1 MSTETLL
8 QGVIG
13 ELQKTN
19 ALIEQGNKD
28 PSLGSSIKQNLGEIL
43 NASRLQRVNQT
54 YTEKKGIDQ
63 TDDEVKKL
71 NKQTEEDST
80 VLKEILNSVI
90 AISEGQPSQSQ
101 QQSTA
106 KKVEAKEQRFIEA
119 LFGIEK
125 RVGGYFDKL
134 GKIFGGKAGPLL
146 KFLGLL
152 GLVQFLQSESFMKFL
167 GALDSLILKIEGAG
181 KAFDDFMKNT
191 FNFNTNLEE
200 LGPKIAKIGL
210 LAGVIIALTS
220 PLRTLRFLLLS
231 LPTAIISKG
240 FKTIRTFLGMNPKQ
254 IANRTVGPKL
264 DPKMNKPSTRL
275 SRFFSPF
282 QKMNLGGRIS
292 SGVRAIPSGLRAAGS
307 GIVSGVK
314 SAGSAIAG
322 LGSKLGSAAGV
333 AGRVGLAGL
342 GRAAA
347 IATGPIGLA
356 IMTGITGIIGGVK
369 AGMKKAE
376 DETATKMDIA
386 KAALVGGAVGI
397 LTLGMGT
404 PEGVSKFFGGIGD
417 KIGEKFTA
425 FKEMLPTKDEL
436 KEKMAGFAEGLKGKL
451 TELGDKFT
459 SLKDSMI
466 AKFED
471 ITGFELP
478 SFEDVSEKLK
488 NFGTN
493 LKNRVLDAI
502 PTKEKVKEFGG
513 KILQFGKDLIKK
525 DATQEQIDAAVTA
538 ALQKHFEIAHSRN
551 EEINDNA
558 LNKSGGG
565 ETTVVNNISQD
576 NSSKV
581 KQDVVNNHSKQ
592 IVHNNHLHNDIAF
605 AG

>member
-19 ALIEQGNKD
+19 ALIERGNKD

-43 NASRLQRVNQT
+43 NASRLQRDDQS

-90 AISEGQPSQSQ
+90 AISEGQPTQSQ
-101 QQSTA
+101 QQSI
-106 KKVEAKEQRFIEA
+106 KKKEEAKEQKFIEG

-125 RVGGYFDKL
+125 KIGGYFDKL
-134 GKIFGGKAGPLL
+134 GKLFDGKGGTLL
-146 KFLGLL
+146 KFLGLF
-152 GLVQFLQSESFMKFL
+152 GLVQFLQSESFIKLL
-167 GALDSLILKIEGAG
+167 GALDFIILKIEGAG
-181 KAFDDFMKNT
+181 KAFDDFMKKT

-200 LGPKIAKIGL
+200 LGPKIAKIALVSAAIFAL
-210 LAGVIIALTS
+210 LNPIK
-220 PLRTLRFLLLS
+220 TLKSLLLS

-240 FKTIRTFLGMNPKQ
+240 FKAVRTFFGMNPQQLAKKSF
-254 IANRTVGPKL
+254 VGPQKASRGFRVRQAL
-264 DPKMNKPSTRL
+264 GRTREFVSGVGNK
-275 SRFFSPF
+275 
-282 QKMNLGGRIS
+282 IS
-292 SGVRAIPSGLRAAGS
+292 SGVRTAGS
-307 GIVSGVK
+307 TIAGYGK
-314 SAGSAIAG
+314 SAGSAITG
-322 LGSKLGSAAGV
+322 LGSKLGP
-333 AGRVGLAGL
+333 LANIGTRGALVGL

-451 TELGDKFT
+451 TELGDKFS

-466 AKFED
+466 TKFED

-478 SFEDVSEKLK
+478 SFEEVSEKLK

-502 PTKEKVKEFGG
+502 PTKEKVKEFGS

-565 ETTVVNNISQD
+565 ETTVVNNINQD

-592 IVHNNHLHNDIAF
+592 IVHNNRLHNDIAF

>member
-43 NASRLQRVNQT
+43 NASRLQRDDQS

-90 AISEGQPSQSQ
+90 AISEGQPTQSQ
-101 QQSTA
+101 QQSI
-106 KKVEAKEQRFIEA
+106 KKKEEAKEQKFIEG

-125 RVGGYFDKL
+125 KIGGYFDKL
-134 GKIFGGKAGPLL
+134 GKLFDGKGGTLL
-146 KFLGLL
+146 KFLGLF
-152 GLVQFLQSESFMKFL
+152 GLVQFLQSESFIKLL
-167 GALDSLILKIEGAG
+167 GALDFIILKIEGAG
-181 KAFDDFMKNT
+181 KAFDDFMKKT

-200 LGPKIAKIGL
+200 LGPKIAKIALVSAAIFAL
-210 LAGVIIALTS
+210 LNPIK
-220 PLRTLRFLLLS
+220 TLKSLLLS

-240 FKTIRTFLGMNPKQ
+240 FKAVRTFFGMNPQQLAKKSF
-254 IANRTVGPKL
+254 VGPQKASRGFRVRQAL
-264 DPKMNKPSTRL
+264 GRTREFVSGVGNK
-275 SRFFSPF
+275 
-282 QKMNLGGRIS
+282 IS
-292 SGVRAIPSGLRAAGS
+292 SGVRTAGS
-307 GIVSGVK
+307 TIAGYGK
-314 SAGSAIAG
+314 SAGSAITG
-322 LGSKLGSAAGV
+322 LGSKLGP
-333 AGRVGLAGL
+333 LANIGTRGALVGL

-451 TELGDKFT
+451 TELGDKFS

-466 AKFED
+466 TKFED

-478 SFEDVSEKLK
+478 SFEEVSEKLK

-502 PTKEKVKEFGG
+502 PTKEKVKEFGS

-576 NSSKV
+576 NSNDV
-581 KQDVVNNHSKQ
+581 KQEVVNNFAKEIAHK
-592 IVHNNHLHNDIAF
+592 NPLHNDIAF
-605 AG
+605 SN

>member
-1 MSTETLL
+1 MSTDALL

-19 ALIEQGNKD
+19 ALIERGNKD

-43 NASRLQRVNQT
+43 NASRLQRDDQS

-90 AISEGQPSQSQ
+90 AISEGQPTQSQ
-101 QQSTA
+101 QQSI
-106 KKVEAKEQRFIEA
+106 KKKEEAKEQKFIEG

-125 RVGGYFDKL
+125 KIGGYFDKL
-134 GKIFGGKAGPLL
+134 GKLFDGKGGTLL
-146 KFLGLL
+146 KFLGLF
-152 GLVQFLQSESFMKFL
+152 GLVQFLQSESFIKLL
-167 GALDSLILKIEGAG
+167 GALDFIILKIEGAG
-181 KAFDDFMKNT
+181 KAFDDFMKKT

-200 LGPKIAKIGL
+200 LGPKIAKIALVSAAIFAL
-210 LAGVIIALTS
+210 LNPIK
-220 PLRTLRFLLLS
+220 TLRFLLLS

-240 FKTIRTFLGMNPKQ
+240 FKAVRTLFGMNPQQ
-254 IANRTVGPKL
+254 IQRRFVGPSL
-264 DPKMNKPSTRL
+264 DPKKNIPRT
-275 SRFFSPF
+275 SRGFRVG
-282 QKMNLGGRIS
+282 QALGRTGQVIGNIGGRIG
-292 SGVRAIPSGLRAAGS
+292 SGVRAAGS
-307 GIVSGVK
+307 AVAGFGRT
-314 SAGSAIAG
+314 AGSAIAG
-322 LGSKLGSAAGV
+322 VGSKLGSAAGV

-451 TELGDKFT
+451 TELGDKFS

-466 AKFED
+466 TKFED

-478 SFEDVSEKLK
+478 SFEEVSEKLK

-502 PTKEKVKEFGG
+502 PTKEKVKEFGS

-551 EEINDNA
+551 QEINDNA

-565 ETTVVNNISQD
+565 ETTVVNNINQD

-592 IVHNNHLHNDIAF
+592 IVHNNRLHNDIAF

>member
-1 MSTETLL
+1 MSTDALL
-8 QGVIG
+8 QGLIG

-19 ALIEQGNKD
+19 ALIERGNKD

-43 NASRLQRVNQT
+43 NASRLQRDDQS

-90 AISEGQPSQSQ
+90 AISEGQPTQSQ
-101 QQSTA
+101 QQSI
-106 KKVEAKEQRFIEA
+106 KKKEEAKEQKFIEG

-125 RVGGYFDKL
+125 KIGGYFDKL
-134 GKIFGGKAGPLL
+134 GKLFDGKGGTLL
-146 KFLGLL
+146 KFLGLF
-152 GLVQFLQSESFMKFL
+152 GLVQFLQSESFIKLL
-167 GALDSLILKIEGAG
+167 GALDFIILKIEGAG
-181 KAFDDFMKNT
+181 KAFDDFMKKT

-200 LGPKIAKIGL
+200 LGQKIAKIALVSAAIFAL
-210 LAGVIIALTS
+210 LNPIK
-220 PLRTLRFLLLS
+220 TLRFLLLS

-240 FKTIRTFLGMNPKQ
+240 FKAVRTLFGMNPQQLAKKSF
-254 IANRTVGPKL
+254 VGPQKASRGFRVRQAL
-264 DPKMNKPSTRL
+264 GRTREFVSGVGNK
-275 SRFFSPF
+275 
-282 QKMNLGGRIS
+282 IS
-292 SGVRAIPSGLRAAGS
+292 SGVRTAGS
-307 GIVSGVK
+307 TIAGYGK
-314 SAGSAIAG
+314 SAGSAITG
-322 LGSKLGSAAGV
+322 LGSKLGP
-333 AGRVGLAGL
+333 LANIGARGALVGL

-451 TELGDKFT
+451 TELGDKFS

-466 AKFED
+466 TKFED

-478 SFEDVSEKLK
+478 SFEEVSEKLK

-502 PTKEKVKEFGG
+502 PTKEKVKEFGS

-565 ETTVVNNISQD
+565 ETIVVNNISQD
-576 NSSKV
+576 NSNDV
-581 KQDVVNNHSKQ
+581 KQEVVNNFAKEIAHK
-592 IVHNNHLHNDIAF
+592 NPLHNDIAF
-605 AG
+605 SN

>member
-1 MSTETLL
+1 
-8 QGVIG
+8 
-13 ELQKTN
+13 
-19 ALIEQGNKD
+19 
-28 PSLGSSIKQNLGEIL
+28 
-43 NASRLQRVNQT
+43 LQRDDQS

-90 AISEGQPSQSQ
+90 AISEGQPTQSQ
-101 QQSTA
+101 QQSI
-106 KKVEAKEQRFIEA
+106 KKKEEAKEQKFIEG

-125 RVGGYFDKL
+125 KIGGYFDKL
-134 GKIFGGKAGPLL
+134 GKLFDGKGGTLL
-146 KFLGLL
+146 KFLGLF
-152 GLVQFLQSESFMKFL
+152 GLVQFLQSESFIKLL
-167 GALDSLILKIEGAG
+167 GALDFIILKIEGAG
-181 KAFDDFMKNT
+181 KAFDDFMKKT

-200 LGPKIAKIGL
+200 LGPKIAKIALVSAAIFAL
-210 LAGVIIALTS
+210 LNPIK
-220 PLRTLRFLLLS
+220 TLKSLLLS

-240 FKTIRTFLGMNPKQ
+240 FKAVRTFFGMNPQQLAKKSF
-254 IANRTVGPKL
+254 VGPQKASRGFRVRQAL
-264 DPKMNKPSTRL
+264 GRTREFVSGVGNK
-275 SRFFSPF
+275 
-282 QKMNLGGRIS
+282 IS
-292 SGVRAIPSGLRAAGS
+292 SGVRTAGS
-307 GIVSGVK
+307 TIAGYGK
-314 SAGSAIAG
+314 SAGSAITG
-322 LGSKLGSAAGV
+322 LGSKLGP
-333 AGRVGLAGL
+333 LANIGTRGALVGL

-451 TELGDKFT
+451 TELGDKFS

-466 AKFED
+466 TKFED

-478 SFEDVSEKLK
+478 SFEEVSEKLK

-502 PTKEKVKEFGG
+502 PTKEKVKEFGS

-551 EEINDNA
+551 QEINDNA

-565 ETTVVNNISQD
+565 ETIVVNNISQD
-576 NSSKV
+576 NSNDV
-581 KQDVVNNHSKQ
+581 KQEVVNNFAKEIAHK
-592 IVHNNHLHNDIAF
+592 NPLHNDIAF
-605 AG
+605 SN

>member
-19 ALIEQGNKD
+19 ALIERGNKD

-43 NASRLQRVNQT
+43 NASRLQRDDQS

-90 AISEGQPSQSQ
+90 AISEGQPTQSQ
-101 QQSTA
+101 QQSI
-106 KKVEAKEQRFIEA
+106 KKKEEAKEQKFIEG

-125 RVGGYFDKL
+125 KIGGYFDKL
-134 GKIFGGKAGPLL
+134 GKLFDGKGGTLL
-146 KFLGLL
+146 KFLGLF
-152 GLVQFLQSESFMKFL
+152 GLVQFLQSESFIKLL
-167 GALDSLILKIEGAG
+167 GALDFIILKIEGAG
-181 KAFDDFMKNT
+181 KAFDDFMKKT

-200 LGPKIAKIGL
+200 LGPKIAKIALVSAAIFAL
-210 LAGVIIALTS
+210 LNPIK
-220 PLRTLRFLLLS
+220 TLKSLLLS

-240 FKTIRTFLGMNPKQ
+240 FKAVRTFFGMNPQQLAKKSF
-254 IANRTVGPKL
+254 VGPQKASRGFRVRQAL
-264 DPKMNKPSTRL
+264 GRTREFVSGVGNK
-275 SRFFSPF
+275 
-282 QKMNLGGRIS
+282 IS
-292 SGVRAIPSGLRAAGS
+292 SGVRTAGS
-307 GIVSGVK
+307 TIAGYGK
-314 SAGSAIAG
+314 SAGSAITG
-322 LGSKLGSAAGV
+322 LGSKLGP
-333 AGRVGLAGL
+333 LANIGTRGALVGL

-451 TELGDKFT
+451 TELGDKFS

-466 AKFED
+466 TKFED

-478 SFEDVSEKLK
+478 SFEEVSEKLK

-502 PTKEKVKEFGG
+502 PTKEKVKEFGS

-565 ETTVVNNISQD
+565 ETTVVNNINQD
-576 NSSKV
+576 NSNDV
-581 KQDVVNNHSKQ
+581 KQEVVNNFAKEIAHK
-592 IVHNNHLHNDIAF
+592 NPLHNDIAF
-605 AG
+605 SN

>member
-19 ALIEQGNKD
+19 ALIERGNKD

-43 NASRLQRVNQT
+43 NASRLQKDTQS

-90 AISEGQPSQSQ
+90 AISEGQPTQSQ
-101 QQSTA
+101 QQSI
-106 KKVEAKEQRFIEA
+106 KKKEEAKEQKFIEG

-125 RVGGYFDKL
+125 KIGGYFDKL
-134 GKIFGGKAGPLL
+134 GKLFDGKGGTLL
-146 KFLGLL
+146 KFLGLF
-152 GLVQFLQSESFMKFL
+152 GLVQFLQSESFIKLL
-167 GALDSLILKIEGAG
+167 GALDFIILKIEGAG
-181 KAFDDFMKNT
+181 KAFDDFMKKT

-200 LGPKIAKIGL
+200 LGPKIAKIALVSAAIFAL
-210 LAGVIIALTS
+210 LNPIK
-220 PLRTLRFLLLS
+220 TLKSLLLS

-240 FKTIRTFLGMNPKQ
+240 FKAVRTFFGMNPQQLAKKSF
-254 IANRTVGPKL
+254 VGPQKASRGFRVRQAL
-264 DPKMNKPSTRL
+264 GRTREFVSGVGNK
-275 SRFFSPF
+275 
-282 QKMNLGGRIS
+282 IS
-292 SGVRAIPSGLRAAGS
+292 SGVRTAGS
-307 GIVSGVK
+307 TIAGYGK
-314 SAGSAIAG
+314 SAGSAITG
-322 LGSKLGSAAGV
+322 LGSKLGP
-333 AGRVGLAGL
+333 LANIGTRGALVGL

-451 TELGDKFT
+451 TELGDKFS

-466 AKFED
+466 TKFED

-478 SFEDVSEKLK
+478 SFEEVSEKLK

-502 PTKEKVKEFGG
+502 PTKEKVKEFGS

-565 ETTVVNNISQD
+565 ETIVVNNISQD
-576 NSSKV
+576 NSNDV
-581 KQDVVNNHSKQ
+581 KQEVVNNFAKEIAHK
-592 IVHNNHLHNDIAF
+592 NPLHNDIAF
-605 AG
+605 SN

>member
-19 ALIEQGNKD
+19 ALIERGNKD

-43 NASRLQRVNQT
+43 NASRLQKVNQT

-90 AISEGQPSQSQ
+90 AISEGQPTQSQ
-101 QQSTA
+101 QQSI
-106 KKVEAKEQRFIEA
+106 KKKEEAKEQKFIEG

-125 RVGGYFDKL
+125 KIGGYFDKL
-134 GKIFGGKAGPLL
+134 GKLFDGKGGTLL
-146 KFLGLL
+146 KFLGLF
-152 GLVQFLQSESFMKFL
+152 GLVQFLQSESFIKLL
-167 GALDSLILKIEGAG
+167 GALDFIILKIEGAG
-181 KAFDDFMKNT
+181 KAFDDFMKKT

-200 LGPKIAKIGL
+200 LGQKIAKIALVSAAIFAL
-210 LAGVIIALTS
+210 LNPIK
-220 PLRTLRFLLLS
+220 TLRFLLLS

-240 FKTIRTFLGMNPKQ
+240 FKAVRTLFGMNPQQLAKKSF
-254 IANRTVGPKL
+254 VGPQKASRGFRVRQAL
-264 DPKMNKPSTRL
+264 GRTREFVSGVGNK
-275 SRFFSPF
+275 
-282 QKMNLGGRIS
+282 IS
-292 SGVRAIPSGLRAAGS
+292 SGVRTAGS
-307 GIVSGVK
+307 TIAGYGK
-314 SAGSAIAG
+314 SAGSAITG
-322 LGSKLGSAAGV
+322 LGSKLGP
-333 AGRVGLAGL
+333 LANIGTRGALVGL

-451 TELGDKFT
+451 TELGDKFS

-466 AKFED
+466 TKFED

-478 SFEDVSEKLK
+478 SFEEVSEKLK

-502 PTKEKVKEFGG
+502 PTKEKVKEFGS

-565 ETTVVNNISQD
+565 ETIVVNNISQD
-576 NSSKV
+576 NSNDV
-581 KQDVVNNHSKQ
+581 KQEVVNNFAKEIAHK
-592 IVHNNHLHNDIAF
+592 NPLHNDIAF
-605 AG
+605 SN

>member
-19 ALIEQGNKD
+19 ALIERGNKD

-43 NASRLQRVNQT
+43 NASRLQRDDQS

-90 AISEGQPSQSQ
+90 AISEGQPTQSQ
-101 QQSTA
+101 QQSI
-106 KKVEAKEQRFIEA
+106 KKKEEAKEQKFIEG

-125 RVGGYFDKL
+125 KIGGYFDKL
-134 GKIFGGKAGPLL
+134 GKLFDGKGGTLL
-146 KFLGLL
+146 KFLGLF
-152 GLVQFLQSESFMKFL
+152 GLVQFLQSESFIKLL
-167 GALDSLILKIEGAG
+167 GALDFIILKIEGAG
-181 KAFDDFMKNT
+181 KAFDDFMKKT

-200 LGPKIAKIGL
+200 LGPKIAKIALVSAAIFAL
-210 LAGVIIALTS
+210 LNPIK
-220 PLRTLRFLLLS
+220 TLKSLLLS

-240 FKTIRTFLGMNPKQ
+240 FKAVRTFFGMNPQQLAKKSF
-254 IANRTVGPKL
+254 VGPQKASRGFRVRQAL
-264 DPKMNKPSTRL
+264 GRTREFVSGVGNK
-275 SRFFSPF
+275 
-282 QKMNLGGRIS
+282 IS
-292 SGVRAIPSGLRAAGS
+292 SGVRTAGS
-307 GIVSGVK
+307 TIAGYGK
-314 SAGSAIAG
+314 SAGSAITG
-322 LGSKLGSAAGV
+322 LGSKLGP
-333 AGRVGLAGL
+333 LANIGTRGALVGL

-451 TELGDKFT
+451 TELGDKFS

-466 AKFED
+466 TKFED

-478 SFEDVSEKLK
+478 SFEEVSEKLK

-502 PTKEKVKEFGG
+502 PTKEKVKEFGS

-551 EEINDNA
+551 QEINDNA

-565 ETTVVNNISQD
+565 ETTVVNNINQD

-592 IVHNNHLHNDIAF
+592 IVHNNRLHNDIAF

>member
-19 ALIEQGNKD
+19 ALIERGNKD

-43 NASRLQRVNQT
+43 NASRLQRDDQS

-90 AISEGQPSQSQ
+90 AISEGQPTQSQ
-101 QQSTA
+101 QQSI
-106 KKVEAKEQRFIEA
+106 KKKEEAKEQKFIEG

-125 RVGGYFDKL
+125 KIGGYFDKL
-134 GKIFGGKAGPLL
+134 GKLFDGKGGTLL
-146 KFLGLL
+146 KFLGLF
-152 GLVQFLQSESFMKFL
+152 GLVQFLNSESFIKLL
-167 GALDSLILKIEGAG
+167 GALDSIILKIEGAG
-181 KAFDDFMKNT
+181 KAFDDFMKKT

-200 LGPKIAKIGL
+200 LGPKIAKIALVSAAIFAL
-210 LAGVIIALTS
+210 LNPIK
-220 PLRTLRFLLLS
+220 TLKSLLLS

-240 FKTIRTFLGMNPKQ
+240 FKAVRTFFGMNPQQLAKKSF
-254 IANRTVGPKL
+254 VGPQKASRGFRVRQAL
-264 DPKMNKPSTRL
+264 GRTREFVSGVGNK
-275 SRFFSPF
+275 
-282 QKMNLGGRIS
+282 IS
-292 SGVRAIPSGLRAAGS
+292 SGVRTAGS
-307 GIVSGVK
+307 TIAGYGK
-314 SAGSAIAG
+314 SAGSAITG
-322 LGSKLGSAAGV
+322 LGSKLGP
-333 AGRVGLAGL
+333 LANIGTRGALVGL

-451 TELGDKFT
+451 TELGDKFS

-466 AKFED
+466 TKFED

-478 SFEDVSEKLK
+478 SFEEVSEKLK

-502 PTKEKVKEFGG
+502 PTKEKVKEFGS

-565 ETTVVNNISQD
+565 ETIVVNNISQD
-576 NSSKV
+576 NSNDV
-581 KQDVVNNHSKQ
+581 KQEVVNNFAKEIAHK
-592 IVHNNHLHNDIAF
+592 NPLHNDIAF
-605 AG
+605 SN

>member
-19 ALIEQGNKD
+19 ALIERGNKD

-43 NASRLQRVNQT
+43 NASRLQKVNQT

-90 AISEGQPSQSQ
+90 AISEGQPTQSQ
-101 QQSTA
+101 QQSI
-106 KKVEAKEQRFIEA
+106 KKKEEAKEQKFIEG

-125 RVGGYFDKL
+125 KIGGYFDKL
-134 GKIFGGKAGPLL
+134 GKLFDGKGGTLL
-146 KFLGLL
+146 KFLGLF
-152 GLVQFLQSESFMKFL
+152 GLVQFLQSESFIKLL
-167 GALDSLILKIEGAG
+167 GALDFIILKIEGAG
-181 KAFDDFMKNT
+181 KAFDDFMKKT

-200 LGPKIAKIGL
+200 LGPKIAKIALVSAAIFAL
-210 LAGVIIALTS
+210 LNPIK
-220 PLRTLRFLLLS
+220 TLKSLLLS

-240 FKTIRTFLGMNPKQ
+240 FKAVRTFFGMNPQQLAKKSF
-254 IANRTVGPKL
+254 VGPQKASRGFRVRQAL
-264 DPKMNKPSTRL
+264 GRTREFVSGVGNK
-275 SRFFSPF
+275 
-282 QKMNLGGRIS
+282 IS
-292 SGVRAIPSGLRAAGS
+292 SGVRTAGS
-307 GIVSGVK
+307 TIAGYGK
-314 SAGSAIAG
+314 SAGSAITG
-322 LGSKLGSAAGV
+322 LGSKLGP
-333 AGRVGLAGL
+333 LANIGTRGALVGL

-451 TELGDKFT
+451 TELGDKFS

-466 AKFED
+466 TKFED

-478 SFEDVSEKLK
+478 SFEEVSEKLK

-502 PTKEKVKEFGG
+502 PTKEKVKEFGS

-551 EEINDNA
+551 QEINDNA

-565 ETTVVNNISQD
+565 ETIVVNNISQD
-576 NSSKV
+576 NSNDV
-581 KQDVVNNHSKQ
+581 KQEVVNNFAKEIAHK
-592 IVHNNHLHNDIAF
+592 NPLHNDIAF
-605 AG
+605 SN

>member
-19 ALIEQGNKD
+19 ALIERGNKD

-43 NASRLQRVNQT
+43 NASRLQRDDQS

-90 AISEGQPSQSQ
+90 AISEGQPTQSQ
-101 QQSTA
+101 QQSI
-106 KKVEAKEQRFIEA
+106 KKKEEAKEQKFIEG

-125 RVGGYFDKL
+125 KIGGYFDKL
-134 GKIFGGKAGPLL
+134 GKLFDGKGGTLL
-146 KFLGLL
+146 KFLGLF
-152 GLVQFLQSESFMKFL
+152 GLVQFLQSESFIKLL
-167 GALDSLILKIEGAG
+167 GALDFIILKIEGAG
-181 KAFDDFMKNT
+181 KAFDDFMKKT

-200 LGPKIAKIGL
+200 LGPKIAKIALVSAAIFAL
-210 LAGVIIALTS
+210 LNPIK
-220 PLRTLRFLLLS
+220 TLKSLLLS

-240 FKTIRTFLGMNPKQ
+240 FKAVRTFFGMNPQQLAKKSF
-254 IANRTVGPKL
+254 VGPQKASRGFRVRQAL
-264 DPKMNKPSTRL
+264 GRTREFVSGVGNK
-275 SRFFSPF
+275 
-282 QKMNLGGRIS
+282 IS
-292 SGVRAIPSGLRAAGS
+292 SGVRTAGS
-307 GIVSGVK
+307 TIAGYGK
-314 SAGSAIAG
+314 SAGSAITG
-322 LGSKLGSAAGV
+322 LGSKLGP
-333 AGRVGLAGL
+333 LANIGTRGALVGL

-451 TELGDKFT
+451 TELGDKFS

-466 AKFED
+466 TKFED

-478 SFEDVSEKLK
+478 SFEEVSEKLK

-502 PTKEKVKEFGG
+502 PTKEKVKEFGS

-551 EEINDNA
+551 QEINDNA

-565 ETTVVNNISQD
+565 ETIVVNNISQD
-576 NSSKV
+576 NSNDV
-581 KQDVVNNHSKQ
+581 KQEVVNNFAKEIAHK
-592 IVHNNHLHNDIAF
+592 NPLHNDIAF
-605 AG
+605 SN

>member
-19 ALIEQGNKD
+19 ALIERGNKD

-43 NASRLQRVNQT
+43 NASRLQRDDQS

-90 AISEGQPSQSQ
+90 AISEGQPTQSQ
-101 QQSTA
+101 QQSI
-106 KKVEAKEQRFIEA
+106 KKKEEAKEQKFIEG

-125 RVGGYFDKL
+125 KIGGYFDKL
-134 GKIFGGKAGPLL
+134 GKLFDGKGGTLL
-146 KFLGLL
+146 KFLGLF
-152 GLVQFLQSESFMKFL
+152 GLVQFLQSESFIKLL
-167 GALDSLILKIEGAG
+167 GALDFIILKIEGAG
-181 KAFDDFMKNT
+181 KAFDDFMKKT

-200 LGPKIAKIGL
+200 LGPKIAKIALVSAAIFAL
-210 LAGVIIALTS
+210 LNPIK
-220 PLRTLRFLLLS
+220 TLKSLLLS

-240 FKTIRTFLGMNPKQ
+240 FKAVRTFFGMNPQQLAKKSF
-254 IANRTVGPKL
+254 VGPQKASRGFRVRQAL
-264 DPKMNKPSTRL
+264 GRTREFVSGVGNK
-275 SRFFSPF
+275 
-282 QKMNLGGRIS
+282 IS
-292 SGVRAIPSGLRAAGS
+292 SGVRTAGS
-307 GIVSGVK
+307 TIAGYGK
-314 SAGSAIAG
+314 SAGSAITG
-322 LGSKLGSAAGV
+322 LGSKLGP
-333 AGRVGLAGL
+333 LANIGTRGALVGL

-451 TELGDKFT
+451 TELGDKFS

-466 AKFED
+466 TKFED

-478 SFEDVSEKLK
+478 SFEEVSEKLK

-502 PTKEKVKEFGG
+502 PTKEKVKEFGS

-551 EEINDNA
+551 QEINDNA

-576 NSSKV
+576 NSNDV
-581 KQDVVNNHSKQ
+581 KQEVVNNFAKEIAHK
-592 IVHNNHLHNDIAF
+592 NPLHNDIAF
-605 AG
+605 SN

>member
-43 NASRLQRVNQT
+43 NASRLQRDDQS

-90 AISEGQPSQSQ
+90 AISEGQPTQSQ
-101 QQSTA
+101 QQSI
-106 KKVEAKEQRFIEA
+106 KKKEEAKEQKFIEG

-125 RVGGYFDKL
+125 KIGGYFDKL
-134 GKIFGGKAGPLL
+134 GKLFDGKGGTLL
-146 KFLGLL
+146 KFLGLF
-152 GLVQFLQSESFMKFL
+152 GLVQFLQSESFIKLL
-167 GALDSLILKIEGAG
+167 GALDFIILKIEGAG
-181 KAFDDFMKNT
+181 KAFDDFMKKT

-200 LGPKIAKIGL
+200 LGPKIAKIALVSAAIFAL
-210 LAGVIIALTS
+210 LNPIK
-220 PLRTLRFLLLS
+220 TLKSLLLS

-240 FKTIRTFLGMNPKQ
+240 FKAVRTFFGMNPQQLAKKSF
-254 IANRTVGPKL
+254 VGPQKASRGFRVRQAL
-264 DPKMNKPSTRL
+264 GRTREFVSGVGNK
-275 SRFFSPF
+275 
-282 QKMNLGGRIS
+282 IS
-292 SGVRAIPSGLRAAGS
+292 SGVRTAGS
-307 GIVSGVK
+307 TIAGYGK
-314 SAGSAIAG
+314 SAGSAITG
-322 LGSKLGSAAGV
+322 LGSKLGP
-333 AGRVGLAGL
+333 LANIGTRGALVGL

-451 TELGDKFT
+451 TELGDKFS

-466 AKFED
+466 TKFED

-478 SFEDVSEKLK
+478 SFEEVSEKLK

-502 PTKEKVKEFGG
+502 PTKEKVKEFGS

-551 EEINDNA
+551 QEINDNA

-565 ETTVVNNISQD
+565 ETTVVNNINQD

-592 IVHNNHLHNDIAF
+592 IVHNNRLHNDIAF

>member
-19 ALIEQGNKD
+19 ALIERGNKD

-43 NASRLQRVNQT
+43 NASRLQRDDQS

-90 AISEGQPSQSQ
+90 AISEGQPTQSQ
-101 QQSTA
+101 QQSI
-106 KKVEAKEQRFIEA
+106 KKKEEAKEQKFIEG

-125 RVGGYFDKL
+125 KIGGYFDKL
-134 GKIFGGKAGPLL
+134 GKLFDGKGGTLL
-146 KFLGLL
+146 KFLGLF
-152 GLVQFLQSESFMKFL
+152 GLVQFLQSESFIKLL
-167 GALDSLILKIEGAG
+167 GALDFIILKIEGAG
-181 KAFDDFMKNT
+181 KAFDDFMKKT

-200 LGPKIAKIGL
+200 LGPKIAKIALVSAAIFAL
-210 LAGVIIALTS
+210 LNPIK
-220 PLRTLRFLLLS
+220 TLKSLLLS

-240 FKTIRTFLGMNPKQ
+240 FKAVRTFFGMNPQQLAKKSF
-254 IANRTVGPKL
+254 VGPQKASRGFRVRQAL
-264 DPKMNKPSTRL
+264 GRTREFVSGVGNK
-275 SRFFSPF
+275 
-282 QKMNLGGRIS
+282 IS
-292 SGVRAIPSGLRAAGS
+292 SGVRTAGS
-307 GIVSGVK
+307 TIAGYGK
-314 SAGSAIAG
+314 SAGSAITG
-322 LGSKLGSAAGV
+322 LGSKLGP
-333 AGRVGLAGL
+333 LANIGTRGALVGL

-451 TELGDKFT
+451 TELGDKFS

-466 AKFED
+466 TKFED

-478 SFEDVSEKLK
+478 SFEEVSEKLK

-502 PTKEKVKEFGG
+502 PTKEKVKEFGS

-565 ETTVVNNISQD
+565 ETIVVNNISQD
-576 NSSKV
+576 NSNDV
-581 KQDVVNNHSKQ
+581 KQEVVNNFAKEIAHK
-592 IVHNNHLHNDIAF
+592 NPLHNDIAF
-605 AG
+605 SN

>member
-19 ALIEQGNKD
+19 ALIERGNKD

-43 NASRLQRVNQT
+43 NASRLQRDDQS

-90 AISEGQPSQSQ
+90 AISEGQPTQSQ
-101 QQSTA
+101 QQSI
-106 KKVEAKEQRFIEA
+106 KKKEEAKEQKFIEG

-125 RVGGYFDKL
+125 KIGGYFDKL
-134 GKIFGGKAGPLL
+134 GKLFDGKGGTLL
-146 KFLGLL
+146 KFLGLF
-152 GLVQFLQSESFMKFL
+152 GLVQFLQSESFIKLL
-167 GALDSLILKIEGAG
+167 GALDFIILKIEGAG
-181 KAFDDFMKNT
+181 KAFDDFMKKT

-200 LGPKIAKIGL
+200 LGPKIAKIALVSAAIFAL
-210 LAGVIIALTS
+210 LNPIK
-220 PLRTLRFLLLS
+220 TLKSLLLS

-240 FKTIRTFLGMNPKQ
+240 FKAVRTFFGMNPQQLAKKSF
-254 IANRTVGPKL
+254 VGPQKASRGFRVRQAL
-264 DPKMNKPSTRL
+264 GRTREFVSGVGNK
-275 SRFFSPF
+275 
-282 QKMNLGGRIS
+282 IS
-292 SGVRAIPSGLRAAGS
+292 SGVRTAGS
-307 GIVSGVK
+307 TIAGYGK
-314 SAGSAIAG
+314 SAGCAITG
-322 LGSKLGSAAGV
+322 LGSKLGP
-333 AGRVGLAGL
+333 LANIGTRGALVGL

-451 TELGDKFT
+451 TELGDKFS

-466 AKFED
+466 TKFED

-478 SFEDVSEKLK
+478 SFEEVSEKLK

-502 PTKEKVKEFGG
+502 PTKEKVKEFGS

-565 ETTVVNNISQD
+565 ETIVVNNISQD
-576 NSSKV
+576 NSNDV
-581 KQDVVNNHSKQ
+581 KQEVVNNFAKEIAHK
-592 IVHNNHLHNDIAF
+592 NPLHNDIAF
-605 AG
+605 SN